1 MTCILGN
8 VSVPVLSVH
17 SIFAPPIVSH
27 AARWRT
33 KLPLCNIR
41 RILYANEMVTDS
53 GKPYGTATTTMAIAV
68 VKFSKN
74 FIR

>member
-1 MTCILGN
+1 MLGK

-27 AARWRT
+27 ATRWRT

-41 RILYANEMVTDS
+41 RILYAKEMVTDKGS
-53 GKPYGTATTTMAIAV
+53 PYGTATTTIAMAV

-74 FIR
+74 FLT